1 MTVDGKAGG
10 RMRHE
15 IIQQRSNAQ
24 PIECRQRRLSPGSF
38 CPTALDMRSRRRAC
52 CSDNSF
58 SVRYLDMDSDCR
70 RPAARMS
77 GRRSLGARRRPQA
90 AATNSAEQMNATSVA
105 ALTGDDRSRSNTR
118 VEARVTPLDPAG
130 VTRRLERNKSSAL
143 SPTTV
148 YFTIRT
154 NELHR
159 LGFDHSRR
167 ICDIGNPP

>member
-1 MTVDGKAGG
+1 VVKSSSVG
-10 RMRHE
+10 H
-15 IIQQRSNAQ
+15 SQ
-24 PIECRQRRLSPGSF
+24 PIVCRCQRCLSPWSLCG
-38 CPTALDMRSRRRAC
+38 TDLDMRSRGRTRY
-52 CSDNSF
+52 SDDSF
-58 SVRYLDMDSDCR
+58 PVCYLDMDSDCR

-90 AATNSAEQMNATSVA
+90 AATNSAEQDMNATSLA

-118 VEARVTPLDPAG
+118 VEARVTPLDPTG

-143 SPTTV
+143 SPPTV